1 MGDSIII
8 LDRDGVINID
18 SADYIKSA
26 EEWMPIPGS
35 ILAIA
40 RLFQAGF
47 KIYVATNQ
55 AGLARQKFSQKDLD
69 AMHRKLIRLVSDA
82 GGRIEQIFYCPHH
95 PEADCACRKPRPGL
109 IEQIRQYHSSP
120 IATISFVGDSVKDIE
135 AAINGNCQPVLVLTG
150 NGQATLETLL
160 QRGMALEVFA
170 DLAQFADARVN
181 NRA

>member
-1 MGDSIII
+1 
-8 LDRDGVINID
+8 
-18 SADYIKSA
+18 
-26 EEWMPIPGS
+26 MPIPGS

-120 IATISFVGDSVKDIE
+120 IATISFVGYSIICEFVLLLIQRSKVH
-135 AAINGNCQPVLVLTG
+135 INVANLYVILQINTGVTQRATILISAQLTAVFLKEISG
-150 NGQATLETLL
+150 LGFVM
-160 QRGMALEVFA
+160 GMIVGICFIIS
-170 DLAQFADARVN
+170 
-181 NRA
+181 